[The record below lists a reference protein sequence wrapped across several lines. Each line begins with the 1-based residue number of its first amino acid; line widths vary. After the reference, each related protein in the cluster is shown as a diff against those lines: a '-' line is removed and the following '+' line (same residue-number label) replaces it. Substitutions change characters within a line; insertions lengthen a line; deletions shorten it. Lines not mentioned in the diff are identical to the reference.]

1 MAELSQ
7 VTNVSVLV
15 GIIVG
20 IVLGLV
26 WVVPKVSGLFK
37 SPPNGKNGSGPQEVK
52 ALRSIGPDPCHTC
65 RTEVHDLLHVMNEHR
80 TEERLAKER
89 LAQSYDHL
97 SDVMGEVRDS
107 IRDWLAE
114 QRGMRQTGD
123 GLRIPRVG
131 PGEQR

>member
-37 SPPNGKNGSGPQEVK
+37 PPNGKNGSGPPEVK
-52 ALRSIGPDPCHTC
+52 TLRSIGPDPCQTC
-65 RTEVHDLLHVMNEHR
+65 RTDVHDLLHVMQEHR

-131 PGEQR
+131 PGGQG

>member
-26 WVVPKVSGLFK
+26 WVVPKLTNLFK
-37 SPPNGKNGSGPQEVK
+37 SSAPNGKNGSVHQEGK
-52 ALRSIGPDPCHTC
+52 QFRSIGPDPCHTC
-65 RTEVHDLLHVMNEHR
+65 RTEVHDLLHVMQEHR
-80 TEERLAKER
+80 TEERLAKDR

-97 SDVMGEVRDS
+97 SD
-107 IRDWLAE
+107 
-114 QRGMRQTGD
+114 
-123 GLRIPRVG
+123 
-131 PGEQR
+131 